1 MQGRMVVGTY
11 EIGTFIIPTYKPMIK
26 PEYIFDNSDV
36 WKSIDGGVN
45 WNKINDDFSPYSNDA
60 CRDIYRFK

>member
-26 PEYIFDNSDV
+26 PEYIFDNSE
-36 WKSIDGGVN
+36 
-45 WNKINDDFSPYSNDA
+45 DD
-60 CRDIYRFK
+60 